1 MYEIDVPIV
10 LQLNINN
17 HLFVFMRRFDA
28 IFFCSFAQPKKR
40 RKQLTVEWHP
50 FVWSTQK
57 TSLILYVAHA
67 HDNTT
72 I

>member
-28 IFFCSFAQPKKR
+28 IFFLQLCSTKKN
-40 RKQLTVEWHP
+40 EE
-50 FVWSTQK
+50 
-57 TSLILYVAHA
+57 
-67 HDNTT
+67 NN
-72 I
+72 

>member
-28 IFFCSFAQPKKR
+28 IFFAALLNQKK
-40 RKQLTVEWHP
+40 EE
-50 FVWSTQK
+50 
-57 TSLILYVAHA
+57 
-67 HDNTT
+67 NN
-72 I
+72 